1 MLPIELDHFLC
12 GVLLGSFTTNILLA
26 IIMRLFRKNGE
37 IDEIM
42 KQNDF
47 LKRQNDKLINFIR
60 ERME

>member
-12 GVLLGSFTTNILLA
+12 GVLLGSFTTYILLA
-26 IIMRLFRKNGE
+26 IMMRLCRKDGE
-37 IDEIM
+37 IKEIM